1 MRRFH
6 FLHWLT
12 EVFLLASL
20 LVLVSCGS
28 FQVVASPELYVQYAG
43 REVTFMPENELHLQ
57 DSMFLTNMTRTKFY
71 AILKKVR
78 DVYTPIISRLGAR
91 LKIIGRW
98 EDSTVN
104 AYAYQSGGTW
114 YVEVFGGLAR
124 RPEVTADG
132 LALVVCH
139 ELGHH
144 VGGFPSYAGSWASSE
159 GQSDYFATQACA
171 KKIWGRDYDENEKAF
186 ALGSSEALR
195 FCSNSRLS
203 EQQKPLCV
211 RTIDAATRL
220 ARLLGEE
227 AYVSVDNPDR
237 TQVSRTQT
245 SHPRGQCRLD
255 TYAQGA
261 ICIVGWRDDMIPR
274 TEAITELYSCTR
286 ARGFPD
292 GSRPRCWYKPSRGE
306 NNCMAD

>member
-1 MRRFH
+1 MKRSY

-12 EVFLLASL
+12 KVFLLTSL

-28 FQVVASPELYVQYAG
+28 FQAVASPELHAQYAG

-57 DSMFLTNMTRTKFY
+57 DSMYLTNMTQTEFL
-71 AILKKVR
+71 AILNKVR
-78 DVYTPIISRLGAR
+78 KVYSPIISRLGAR
-91 LKIIGRW
+91 LNIIGRW

-104 AYAYQSGGTW
+104 AYAYQRGGTW
-114 YVEVFGGLAR
+114 YVEIFGGLAR

-144 VGGFPSYAGSWASSE
+144 VGGFPAYSRSWASSE

-171 KKIWGRDYDENEKAF
+171 KRLWQYDYEGNEKAF

-211 RTIDAATRL
+211 RTIDAATGL
-220 ARLLGEE
+220 SRLLGGGE
-227 AYVSVDNPDR
+227 YVSVDDPDR
-237 TQVSRTQT
+237 TQVTSTQT

-261 ICIVGWRDDMIPR
+261 ICIVGWRDDVIPR
-274 TEAITELYSCTR
+274 TEKETELYTCTR
-286 ARGFPD
+286 TKGFTD
-292 GSRPRCWYKPSRGE
+292 GSRPRCWYKPSRDE
-306 NNCMAD
+306 NNCIAD